1 MKKTLIL
8 LTLLILFIPS
18 IVFSDIVSFKVGYF
32 IPMANSDLW
41 ETEFENMDFTKS
53 SFQNTNF
60 GFGYEYFLSR
70 EISIVLNISGYNK
83 NKSGAYLD
91 YVAYQFS
98 EGDFAFPNDFEG
110 DYIPTHTFSVSI
122 TPIQIS
128 LKLTPMGRRA
138 KIIPYVGGGVGVY
151 MWNVRLY
158 GDIIDFDDVSNY
170 YEDEE
175 IIVDPIYPIDYYD
188 IREENRFSIG
198 YHVFGGIMIPV
209 ANRISL
215 EAEFKY
221 NFSKGTLGK
230 DPDWGFQGFDPF
242 DLNGYHISIGLNYWF

>member
-8 LTLLILFIPS
+8 LTALILFIPS

-32 IPMANSDLW
+32 IPKANSDLW
-41 ETEFENMDFTKS
+41 EIEFENMDFTKS

-70 EISIVLNISGYNK
+70 EISIVLNISSYNK
-83 NKSGAYLD
+83 NKPGAYND
-91 YVAYQFS
+91 YVGYSDYDGDWAYP
-98 EGDFAFPNDFEG
+98 EDFEG
-110 DYIPTHTFSVSI
+110 EFVPSHTFSVSI

-151 MWNVRLY
+151 MWNARLY
-158 GDIIDFDDVSNY
+158 GDMIDFDDPWID
-170 YEDEE
+170 EDWNVE
-175 IIVDPIYPIDYYD
+175 IYPIDPVD
-188 IREENRFSIG
+188 AREENRISIG
-198 YHVFGGIMIPV
+198 YHGFGGIMIPV

-215 EAEFKY
+215 EAEFRY
-221 NFSKGTLGK
+221 NFLKPILK
-230 DPDWGFQGFDPF
+230 EGFEGFEPF
-242 DLNGYHISIGLNYWF
+242 DLSGYQISIGLNYWF

>member
-8 LTLLILFIPS
+8 LTALILFIPS

-32 IPMANSDLW
+32 IPKANSDLW
-41 ETEFENMDFTKS
+41 EIEFENMDFTKS

-70 EISIVLNISGYNK
+70 EISIVLNISSYNK
-83 NKSGAYLD
+83 NKPGAYLD
-91 YVAYQFS
+91 YVGENIESYDYAFDYG
-98 EGDFAFPNDFEG
+98 EGYA
-110 DYIPTHTFSVSI
+110 ITHTFSVSI
-122 TPIQIS
+122 TPIQAS
-128 LKLTPMGRRA
+128 LKLTPMGRKA

-158 GDIIDFDDVSNY
+158 GDMIDFDDPWID
-170 YEDEE
+170 EDWNVE
-175 IIVDPIYPIDYYD
+175 IYPIDYYD
-188 IREENRFSIG
+188 TREENRFSIG

-230 DPDWGFQGFDPF
+230 DPDWGFQGFEPF
-242 DLNGYHISIGLNYWF
+242 DLGGYHISIGLNYWF